1 MPSMKADVSQPNY
14 LPRCLR
20 GAVEE
25 ALADTPV
32 VCLLGPQQSEKSTLA
47 RLYEP
52 DRRYVSLEDNVYF
65 ALAQQD
71 PEGFIDN
78 LPEQVAIDEVQRVPE
93 LTLVIKRSVDANRKA
108 GRFLLTGSA
117 NLLQLPR
124 LADSLAGRMEGL
136 YLHPLK
142 T

>member
-1 MPSMKADVSQPNY
+1 MPSMKADVSQPND
-14 LPRCLR
+14 LLRCLR

-32 VCLLGPQQSEKSTLA
+32 VCLLGPRQSEKSTLA
-47 RLYEP
+47 RLCEP
-52 DRRYVSLEDNVYF
+52 DRRYVSLDDNVYF

-78 LPEQVAIDEVQRVPE
+78 LPEQVAIDEVQRVPV
-93 LTLVIKRSVDANRKA
+93 LTLAIKRSVDANRKA
-108 GRFLLTGSA
+108 GRFLHTGSA